1 VTRPLAAPT
10 VRDDGVPVPGGV
22 VPASRCP
29 SFDTTDLDRHPALR
43 AGEVAALQAL
53 SPVQLRRNRSRGIPR
68 RTAGHWRALARL
80 VEPLDAARAALHHG
94 DDVRYRRAGAHAAA
108 VILQRCAV
116 TGRAWSGWTAWEWAT
131 VCGPS
136 AQAFRAAQPLPTDTT
151 VRPFTIALAY
161 LLGGFSDYQHLGN
174 FNRLQL
180 AQMVFGDEPI
190 QQALGQAAAVMDR
203 WGYLGQ
209 TREDGRY
216 RLPGILAQALLI
228 NRSPRLADLTTE
240 AFDALRAH
248 PASSGRHPAALH
260 ALQRVVA
267 ELGHCD
273 PPVRP
278 GFNHAPGIVGTHP
291 AWADWVHR
299 WHDTSTLTP
308 KVRALVRTQMA
319 KAGRWLAAEHPE
331 ITEPGQWTRSTCADW
346 VAAIDRMTVG
356 DYTQRRDHLTG
367 RAGAPIAPRTKA
379 HILTASRAFFRDC
392 QEWEWIG
399 RRFDPTRALA
409 LPRSVAA
416 LIGTDPR
423 IIADD
428 IWAKLIWAGLQLQAK
443 DLPGT
448 SAGSYYPLPLI
459 RALALTWLF
468 SGLRSDEISRLRVGC
483 VRWQQ
488 DGRPIASDSTEVLAR
503 EAVCLL
509 DVPVHKT
516 GTAFTKPVDPLVGQA
531 IEAWQALRP
540 EQPTRL
546 DRKTSERVHP
556 LFSVRAHP
564 VAKDYINRSL
574 IPALCAKAGVPT
586 SDVRGNITS
595 HRARSTIASQLYN
608 AKEPMTLFELQAWLG
623 HRSPLST
630 QHYAKINPNTLSKAY
645 SEAGYFARNVR
656 TIEVL
661 IDRDAVDAGAPRD
674 GKPWQ
679 HYDLGHGWC
688 SYSFFEQC
696 QHRMACARCD
706 FYTPKGSTKAQ
717 LLEAKNN
724 LQRMLT
730 AIPLTD
736 DERAAVD
743 DGHDAV
749 DALLARLHDVP
760 TPAGPSPQQIGTRP
774 TVTLLPIV
782 QITQR
787 NTR

>member
-1 VTRPLAAPT
+1 
-10 VRDDGVPVPGGV
+10 
-22 VPASRCP
+22 
-29 SFDTTDLDRHPALR
+29 
-43 AGEVAALQAL
+43 
-53 SPVQLRRNRSRGIPR
+53 
-68 RTAGHWRALARL
+68 
-80 VEPLDAARAALHHG
+80 
-94 DDVRYRRAGAHAAA
+94 
-108 VILQRCAV
+108 
-116 TGRAWSGWTAWEWAT
+116 
-131 VCGPS
+131 
-136 AQAFRAAQPLPTDTT
+136 
-151 VRPFTIALAY
+151 
-161 LLGGFSDYQHLGN
+161 
-174 FNRLQL
+174 
-180 AQMVFGDEPI
+180 
-190 QQALGQAAAVMDR
+190 
-203 WGYLGQ
+203 
-209 TREDGRY
+209 
-216 RLPGILAQALLI
+216 
-228 NRSPRLADLTTE
+228 
-240 AFDALRAH
+240 
-248 PASSGRHPAALH
+248 
-260 ALQRVVA
+260 
-267 ELGHCD
+267 
-273 PPVRP
+273 
-278 GFNHAPGIVGTHP
+278 
-291 AWADWVHR
+291 
-299 WHDTSTLTP
+299 
-308 KVRALVRTQMA
+308 MA

-428 IWAKLIWAGLQLQAK
+428 IWAKLIWAGLQLQAQ

-488 DGRPIASDSTEVLAR
+488 DGQPIAGDSTEVLAR

-516 GTAFTKPVDPLVGQA
+516 GTAFTKPVDPIVGQA

-546 DRKTSERVHP
+546 DRKTSERVHL

-623 HRSPLST
+623 HRTPAST

-661 IDRDAVDAGAPRD
+661 IDRDAVDAGAPGD

-724 LQRMLT
+724 LQRMLA

-749 DALLARLHDVP
+749 DALLARLTRRPDP
-760 TPAGPSPQQIGTRP
+760 RRPLPAADRHPANRDAATHRADHAAQHQVRG
-774 TVTLLPIV
+774 
-782 QITQR
+782 
-787 NTR
+787 